1 MNIAAFIFALMG
13 AGLNLFQPLVTIPF
27 NFWGGLSLFDIARL
41 GLSLLSTQATHD
53 SDFWVIAAFVVVF
66 VLVAINAIKCGFDAL
81 LRTEGKNPVAG
92 LRLGVTTY
100 VFVAIIVFFIS
111 VNASKDN
118 EIAAM
123 GFNMVFPYTTPLIW
137 ATCYAIAAFCA
148 NADAKAEH
156 NKTGISSKNY
166 EPIIGIEANALIK
179 RGNLFLEDG
188 DFEQADRY
196 FEQALKQAPESSL
209 AYLGKL
215 MTELKLHNI
224 HELINI
230 PCSLKEQKLF
240 QRALS
245 FATDE
250 EKVQLE
256 QYLEAQNHSKEAKKQ
271 SDLEQTYI
279 KALEMKEQINS
290 SAYAQALINLLKTIA
305 PYKDSEVLILEIE
318 QKKKEL
324 DKKARKQ
331 WIITTVVIAVLIAGA
346 WVFAQYKQWSEGQA
360 RIEAE
365 KNEEKSR
372 IEALKLELQG
382 QK

>member
-1 MNIAAFIFALMG
+1 
-13 AGLNLFQPLVTIPF
+13 
-27 NFWGGLSLFDIARL
+27 
-41 GLSLLSTQATHD
+41 
-53 SDFWVIAAFVVVF
+53 
-66 VLVAINAIKCGFDAL
+66 
-81 LRTEGKNPVAG
+81 
-92 LRLGVTTY
+92 
-100 VFVAIIVFFIS
+100 
-111 VNASKDN
+111 
-118 EIAAM
+118 
-123 GFNMVFPYTTPLIW
+123 
-137 ATCYAIAAFCA
+137 
-148 NADAKAEH
+148 
-156 NKTGISSKNY
+156 
-166 EPIIGIEANALIK
+166 
-179 RGNLFLEDG
+179 
-188 DFEQADRY
+188 
-196 FEQALKQAPESSL
+196 
-209 AYLGKL
+209 

-331 WIITTVVIAVLIAGA
+331 WIITTVVIAVLIAGE
-346 WVFAQYKQWSEGQA
+346 WVFAQYKQWSERQA